1 MITFGAPNP
10 LADQNSTA
18 EFGSTGEFT
27 TKGRYGGFA
36 RLALVYAILAHVLFA
51 LIFFSM
57 GVSLMVWV
65 DLAGIALY
73 AGCIVLARY
82 RRSGLL
88 AGVIFT
94 EMLGHAVFATRAV
107 GCASGFQY
115 YAWLIVPLIG
125 MSTLRNRNVKLAIAT
140 IAALICIGIDI
151 WCRNVEPL
159 TVLPPGTIQFLHVFN
174 LAAYFLIVALLTFI
188 YAQTVAN
195 AERGLRKHA
204 TTDALTGLRNRRRL
218 LELARSELARVRRS
232 GTAVSLIIA
241 DIDHFKDINDRFGH
255 ATGDQVIVAIAQ
267 CLQQCVR
274 QQDHTARWGGE
285 EFIIVLPDIDL
296 QGAHAAAER
305 MRERIGKLQLP
316 ADANTVRCTASFG
329 VSEWKHGRDETFE
342 QCLDRADAALY
353 YAKQLGRNRVCL
365 SPPPALTEHDVA
377 EVLSAGNP
385 ADNSQTTPAE
395 SQATQIIPAHRD
407 AS

>member
-1 MITFGAPNP
+1 MITFGTPNP

-18 EFGSTGEFT
+18 EFGSTGEFA
-27 TKGRYGGFA
+27 TKVRYGGFA
-36 RLALVYAILAHVLFA
+36 RLALVYAILAHVIFA

-88 AGVIFT
+88 AAVIFT
-94 EMLGHAVFATRAV
+94 EMLGHAIFSARAV

-125 MSTLRNRNVKLAIAT
+125 MSTLRNRNIKLAIAT
-140 IAALICIGIDI
+140 IAALMCIGIDM
-151 WCRNVEPL
+151 WYQDVAPL
-159 TVLPPGTIQFLHVFN
+159 TVLPPGSIRFLHAFN

-204 TTDALTGLRNRRRL
+204 ATDALTGLRNRRRL
-218 LELARSELARVRRS
+218 LELARGELSRVRRS

-241 DIDHFKDINDRFGH
+241 DIDHFKSVNDRFGH

-285 EFIIVLPDIDL
+285 EFIVVLPDIDL
-296 QGAHAAAER
+296 QGARAAAER
-305 MRERIGKLQLP
+305 MRERIEQLHLP
-316 ADANTVRCTASFG
+316 ADTDSVRCTASFG
-329 VSEWKHGRDETFE
+329 VSEWKHGRGETFE

-353 YAKQLGRNRVCL
+353 HAKQLGRNRVCL
-365 SPPPALTEHDVA
+365 SQPPALTEHDVA
-377 EVLSAGNP
+377 EVLSAGSS
-385 ADNSQTTPAE
+385 ADNSQTTPAAAE
-395 SQATQIIPAHRD
+395 ATQVMPAHRD